1 MAVGH
6 HHIFSLGGE
15 SIMLCLRTFAFLVL
29 LAASATGNTAII
41 FTATL
46 DGTQEVPPNAST
58 ATGFATFGLNDA
70 MTALTYDT
78 TISGLDFTGSQT
90 PNTADNLVAAHIHA
104 PASPG
109 VNAGVVFGFF
119 GMPFN
124 DNNPNDVVVIPLAS
138 GVGGTISGKWDLLEG
153 NSTTLDAQL
162 PNILAGNSYINF
174 HTVQFPG
181 GEIRGQITAVP
192 EPSTLALL
200 GIAALGFIG
209 YRWRRRL
216 PTR

>member
-1 MAVGH
+1 
-6 HHIFSLGGE
+6 
-15 SIMLCLRTFAFLVL
+15 MLSLRTLVSLVFLAV
-29 LAASATGNTAII
+29 SATGNAAVI

-46 DGTQEVPPNAST
+46 DGAQEVPANAST
-58 ATGFATFGLNDA
+58 ATGFATFVLNDA
-70 MTALTYDT
+70 MEALTYDT

-109 VNAGVVFGFF
+109 VNAGVVFGLF
-119 GMPFN
+119 GTPFN
-124 DNNPNDVVVIPLAS
+124 DSNPNDVVVIPLAS
-138 GVGGTISGKWDLLEG
+138 GVGGTISGKWDLPEG
-153 NSTTLDAQL
+153 NNTTLAAQL